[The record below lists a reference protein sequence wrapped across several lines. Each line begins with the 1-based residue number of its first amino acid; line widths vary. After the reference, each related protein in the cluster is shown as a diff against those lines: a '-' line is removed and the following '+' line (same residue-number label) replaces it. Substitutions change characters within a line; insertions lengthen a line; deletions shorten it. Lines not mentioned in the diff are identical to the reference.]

1 VGSNFVT
8 LSAECTY
15 TLNVIWSANC
25 SVILAYITLNV
36 ASAMFDIK
44 FSGLFY
50 VGSSFSVTTF
60 CCFLMSAR
68 LSY

>member
-8 LSAECTY
+8 LSAECTC
-15 TLNVIWSANC
+15 TLSVIRSANC

-36 ASAMFDIK
+36 ASAMFEIK
-44 FSGLFY
+44 FAGLFY